1 MSFDKLSIPSLKD
14 LFVDR
19 VEDMILSGKL
29 EIGEK
34 LPSERELAETM
45 EVSRSVINSGIKEME
60 NKGFLEVKPRMGT
73 YVADY
78 RRNGTMETLL
88 SIMKYNGGQLKKS
101 EVRSLLEFKIVLDQF
116 AVRLFLNKFD
126 ATGLKS
132 LKSHLNILEAS
143 ENLEDVSLS
152 SFNFYH
158 ELAVISGNTIL
169 PLIYYSFKTPIL
181 SLWDRFGSKYGKESI
196 VYSTTM
202 LYRSIEEKDLDG
214 ALNVIVKSLTEVIE
228 GTREIYEF

>member
-60 NKGFLEVKPRMGT
+60 AKGFLEVKPRMGT

-181 SLWDRFGSKYGKESI
+181 SLWDRFGSKYGKESL

-202 LYRSIEEKDLDG
+202 LYRSIEDRDIDG
-214 ALNVIVKSLTEVIE
+214 ALNVIAKSLTEVIE